1 MHVARRRPF
10 TGWWWSD
17 SSRGDDARDLA
28 RFETLFTRHYP
39 LVYRILYS
47 LLQSREGAED
57 MAQEVFLRF
66 HRQTSLLRARDDG
79 EPARWLARVA
89 TNVGLNELRGRRR
102 QAARERAET
111 ALRAPDAL
119 AGERAADPAI
129 QVTQREGAALVEETL
144 AGMAERARA
153 CLVLRHSG
161 LSYGEI
167 ASALDLAPGSVGTVL
182 ARAERE
188 FRRRYLAAGGA
199 DDTGQPTRT
208 LD

>member
-10 TGWWWSD
+10 AGWWWRD
-17 SSRGDDARDLA
+17 GARDAAARDAA

-39 LVYRILYS
+39 LVYRILFG
-47 LLQSREGAED
+47 LLQSREAAED

-66 HRQTSLLRARDDG
+66 HRQASLLWARDDR

-111 ALRAPDAL
+111 VLHAPAALGR
-119 AGERAADPAI
+119 ERAADPAI
-129 QVTQREGAALVEETL
+129 QATLREEAALVEETL
-144 AGMAERARA
+144 SGMAERARA

-167 ASALDLAPGSVGTVL
+167 ASALDLAPSSVGTVL

-199 DDTGQPTRT
+199 DESRQSSVD
-208 LD
+208 